1 MKKNNF
7 KKTNK
12 KGAKIH
18 PVPPKAVPNYKL
30 NKKMQKLYR
39 MNYDGK

>member
-7 KKTNK
+7 KKTK
-12 KGAKIH
+12 KNGAKNY
-18 PVPPKAVPNYKL
+18 PVPQKAVPNYKL
-30 NKKMQKLYR
+30 NKKMQKLFR